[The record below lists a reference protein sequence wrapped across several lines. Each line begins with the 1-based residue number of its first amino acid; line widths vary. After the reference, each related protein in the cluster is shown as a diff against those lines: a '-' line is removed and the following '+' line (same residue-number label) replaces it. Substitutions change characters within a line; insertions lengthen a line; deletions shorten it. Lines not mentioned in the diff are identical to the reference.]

1 MRKPR
6 RVKMSTGSACWKMA
20 GAAAR
25 GLGAETG
32 PTCAEDRAVDRP
44 DPKSPRNAMTP
55 RALCGHPALNGKPLE
70 LARGRAVDFIIVDS
84 LLPDRRRSTYNAP
97 DRPVPVVYV
106 GVLRTSGMMC
116 GTWWHRRAAARLRS
130 RRGRRGRRPF
140 VVKRSESKWKR
151 T

>member
-55 RALCGHPALNGKPLE
+55 RASCGHPALNGKPLE

-84 LLPDRRRSTYNAP
+84 LLPDCRRSTYNAP
-97 DRPVPVVYV
+97 DRLMPVVYV

-116 GTWWHRRAAARLRS
+116 EPGGNGLFARLRS